1 MGAQV
6 GRLGISAEHEAL
18 HDAVRGWCSRH
29 VPREV
34 PRSCLDGGRPDLGAL
49 RSAMVEQ
56 GWFSLPADYGL
67 PETGVV
73 LEELG
78 RACTPGPH
86 LPSMVVAAALAAA
99 GVPLLEGPS
108 ALAWGSAP
116 VRVDGGRVFGR
127 CEAVVGGADA
137 ALLLVPG
144 ATDGGPLKWWRVQA
158 AGPGVLRTDR
168 TPVDPTRSVVDVAFD
183 GAQAGGALDLPPGVV
198 EALAVRLWCA
208 DALGSAAWCVETAA
222 TYATEREQFG
232 QPIGRF
238 QAVKHRCADLLCALE
253 LARAAT
259 WDALR
264 APLEGP
270 EGELATAVAAALV
283 PGAHATC
290 AQGCVQVLGGIG
302 FTWEHDAHLHLRR
315 SIATGAAI
323 GPAHRWRR
331 RVAELAAGGARR
343 PVSVELPPEAEAE
356 RATIG
361 AALDEVAAHD
371 KAEWRRLLADGGW
384 IAPHWPAPWGRD
396 AAPVEQLVI
405 DEELA
410 ARHIRRPH
418 LQVGAWVLPTILAHG
433 TDDQQERYLRPTL
446 RGELAWCQLFSE
458 PGAGSDLASLATKAV
473 RTELVDG
480 RRGWLLTGQ
489 KVWTSMADQA
499 DVGLCLAR
507 TDAGVDRH
515 DGITAFVVD
524 MRAPGIELRPLRE
537 LTGLAFFFEV
547 FLTDVFVADEDVVGP
562 VGGGWAAA
570 RTTLANERVS
580 MGQGSSFGLGVEL
593 VLGLLGPDLAAAD
606 PVDVDHVG
614 GLLATAEA
622 LAMLGARMTLRSLEG
637 TATGPGPE
645 ASVRKLL
652 GVEHDQRAQEVGLG
666 ILGRAGLADDGDA
679 SSWLYGFLANRCLSI
694 AGGTSEIQRNVIGER
709 LLGLPRD

>member
-1 MGAQV
+1 MGLQV

-18 HDAVRGWCSRH
+18 HDAARGWCERH
-29 VPREV
+29 VPRSV
-34 PRSCLDGGRPDLGAL
+34 PRSCLDGGSPDLVGL
-49 RSAMVEQ
+49 WDAMAAQ
-56 GWFSLPADYGL
+56 GWTTLPSDYGL

-78 RACTPGPH
+78 RACTPGAY
-86 LPSMVVAAALAAA
+86 LPSMVVAAALTVA
-99 GVPLLEGPS
+99 GVPVPDGPT
-108 ALAWGSAP
+108 AVVWP
-116 VRVDGGRVFGR
+116 VAGGEADLQLVDGRIHGRL
-127 CEAVVGGADA
+127 EAVIAGAEA
-137 ALLLVPG
+137 TAVLTRVAGSWHLVPL
-144 ATDGGPLKWWRVQA
+144 DGV
-158 AGPGVLRTDR
+158 DR
-168 TPVDPTRSVVDVAFD
+168 SARPAVDPTRSVVDLAFH
-183 GAQAGGALDLPPGVV
+183 GAEPGVVVDLAPGVV
-198 EALAVRLWCA
+198 EGIAVRLWCA
-208 DALGSAAWCVETAA
+208 DAVGAAAWCVETAA
-222 TYATEREQFG
+222 TYAAERQQFG

-264 APLEGP
+264 APLDGT
-270 EGELATAVAAALV
+270 EGELATAVAAAIV
-283 PGAHATC
+283 PDAFATI
-290 AQGCVQVLGGIG
+290 AKGCVQVLGGIG

-315 SIATGAAI
+315 SVATAALV

-331 RVAELAAGGARR
+331 RVAELAAAGARR
-343 PVSVELPPEAEAE
+343 PVTIELPAEADDR
-356 RATIG
+356 RAAIG
-361 AALDEVAAHD
+361 AELAAIAEHE
-371 KAEWRRLLADGGW
+371 KPEWRRLLADGGW

-396 AAPVEQLVI
+396 ATPVEQLVI

-418 LQVGAWVLPTILAHG
+418 LQVGAWVLPTILSHG
-433 TDDQQERYLRPTL
+433 TADQQERYVGPTL
-446 RGELAWCQLFSE
+446 RGEQSWCQLFSE
-458 PGAGSDLASLATKAV
+458 PGAGSDLASLATRAT
-473 RTELVDG
+473 RTDG
-480 RRGWLLTGQ
+480 GWLLTGQ

-499 DVGLCLAR
+499 QFGLCLAR
-507 TDAGVDRH
+507 TDPDVERH

-524 MRAPGIELRPLRE
+524 MQADGLELRPLRE

-547 FLTDVFVADEDVVGP
+547 FLDDVFVPDDDVVGP

-593 VLGLLGPDLAAAD
+593 VLGLLGPDLVAAD

-622 LAMLGARMTLRSLEG
+622 LAVLGARMTLRSLEG
-637 TATGPGPE
+637 TSTGPGPE

-652 GVEHDQRAQEVGLG
+652 GVEHDQRTQEVGLG
-666 ILGRAGLADDGDA
+666 ILGPAGLSDDGDA
-679 SSWLYGFLANRCLSI
+679 SSWLYGFFANRCLSI